1 MPSKRPALAMPWRLL
16 ITPEGSAAYNMA
28 VDEALFNAC
37 RRDLSP
43 PTVRLYSWHPPA
55 VSIGYSQDG
64 ALEVDPDQ
72 CRKYGIH
79 IVRRQTGGRSILH
92 DEELTYSIVTPENH
106 PFAGSTG
113 CEMYRQVSQI
123 LINALQGL
131 AVYGVMAEERT
142 SQENMNG
149 ACFSQAA
156 RYEITV
162 LGRKLVGSAQ
172 RRAERHI
179 LQHGSVLLGPAHKR
193 LPMLIPVKEHHR
205 RASMIQTLNTRT
217 ISLSEILGRVVHFDE
232 LAERVSETFFSY
244 AALSFDSG
252 YLSDDE
258 CRDVDT
264 LIRTKYSRPEW
275 TFRRKM
281 DHVE

>member
-1 MPSKRPALAMPWRLL
+1 
-16 ITPEGSAAYNMA
+16 
-28 VDEALFNAC
+28 
-37 RRDLSP
+37 
-43 PTVRLYSWHPPA
+43 
-55 VSIGYSQDG
+55 VSIGYSQDA

-92 DEELTYSIVTPENH
+92 DDELTYSVVTPENH
-106 PFAGSTG
+106 SFAGSTG
-113 CEMYRQVSQI
+113 CEMYRQFSQI
-123 LINALQGL
+123 LINALRSL
-131 AVYGVMAEERT
+131 AVCGVMAEERT

-162 LGRKLVGSAQ
+162 QGRKLVGSAQ
-172 RRAERHI
+172 KRAERHI
-179 LQHGSVLLGPAHKR
+179 LQHGSVLLGPGHKR
-193 LPMLIPVKEHHR
+193 LPMLIPAKEHHR
-205 RASMIQTLNTRT
+205 RASMIQTLNNRT

-232 LAERVSETFFSY
+232 LAERVSETFFGSS
-244 AALSFDSG
+244 ALSFDSG

-258 CRDVDT
+258 CRDVNT

-275 TFRRKM
+275 TFSRKM
-281 DHVE
+281 NHVE